1 MVNLSLDQ
9 DSGVIF
15 VERTWINMWQIDKYQ
30 LSMVEF
36 LSILR
41 GKIKISESLMALGF
55 LNENEG
61 LSEKIEHFTVIT
73 YKFSFFN
80 YLVFTHKKGKNL
92 K

>member
-1 MVNLSLDQ
+1 
-9 DSGVIF
+9 
-15 VERTWINMWQIDKYQ
+15 
-30 LSMVEF
+30 
-36 LSILR
+36 
-41 GKIKISESLMALGF
+41 MALGF